1 MKGVGLQAGEDG
13 EKMSDRKV
21 KRIAKDKLAADKDKT
36 AARRLEAQVGA
47 LGGAMKGIGL
57 GGEATKDKAT
67 GKEQQITIQAD
78 GESVDPGFGTGF
90 SNNLRGAFN

>member
-1 MKGVGLQAGEDG
+1 MKAVGLQAGEDG

-67 GKEQQITIQAD
+67 GK
-78 GESVDPGFGTGF
+78 SVDPGFGTGF